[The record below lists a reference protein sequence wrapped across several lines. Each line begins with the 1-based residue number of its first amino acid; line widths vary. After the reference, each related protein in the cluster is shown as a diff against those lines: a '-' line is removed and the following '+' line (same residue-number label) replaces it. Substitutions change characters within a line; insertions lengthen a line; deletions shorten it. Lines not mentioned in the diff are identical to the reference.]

1 MNISSF
7 YPLIAYLAG
16 SIPFGLIFSKLFG
29 KGDIRK
35 KGSGNIGATNVL
47 RTQGKLLGLLTLIFD
62 FSKAFL
68 PCYFLRSESEI
79 CNLLVMVAPVVGHM
93 FPIWLKFKGGKGVA
107 SFLGILAALNIW
119 VLLATVV
126 IWLSLFTVTRISSVS
141 CLTASACSLILYK
154 EFFLLD
160 YPEYLH
166 QFFALAFLVVLIIIA
181 HRSNLKR
188 LWEGTE
194 KPIK

>member
-1 MNISSF
+1 MNVSSF

-68 PCYFLRSESEI
+68 PCYFLHSESEI
-79 CNLLVMVAPVVGHM
+79 CIKV
-93 FPIWLKFKGGKGVA
+93 K
-107 SFLGILAALNIW
+107 LGIRFI
-119 VLLATVV
+119 
-126 IWLSLFTVTRISSVS
+126 
-141 CLTASACSLILYK
+141 
-154 EFFLLD
+154 
-160 YPEYLH
+160 
-166 QFFALAFLVVLIIIA
+166 
-181 HRSNLKR
+181 
-188 LWEGTE
+188 
-194 KPIK
+194 